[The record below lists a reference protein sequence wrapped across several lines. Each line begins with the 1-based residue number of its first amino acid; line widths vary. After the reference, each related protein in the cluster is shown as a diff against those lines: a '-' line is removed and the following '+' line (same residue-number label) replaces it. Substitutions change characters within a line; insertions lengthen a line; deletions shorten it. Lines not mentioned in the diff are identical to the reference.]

1 MIREGLDGRQRD
13 RTGAMVKFE
22 DQEKSSDASGEPG
35 NCDYDDKGLVEF
47 DSSHSLVQKWSV
59 SEGLCGAGG
68 KTKPTPGLDRGPYL
82 KRRSEGMEISLFLS
96 VNSSNERHGW
106 QSWIVASR
114 ILGQFSPM
122 KVYP

>member
-1 MIREGLDGRQRD
+1 MVCEGLDGRQRD

-22 DQEKSSDASGEPG
+22 DQEKSSDASGEAG
-35 NCDYDDKGLVEF
+35 NCDYDYKGLVEF
-47 DSSHSLVQKWSV
+47 DSSHSLAQKWSV

-82 KRRSEGMEISLFLS
+82 KRVEISLLLS
-96 VNSSNERHGW
+96 VNSSDERHGW
-106 QSWIVASR
+106 QSWIAASR